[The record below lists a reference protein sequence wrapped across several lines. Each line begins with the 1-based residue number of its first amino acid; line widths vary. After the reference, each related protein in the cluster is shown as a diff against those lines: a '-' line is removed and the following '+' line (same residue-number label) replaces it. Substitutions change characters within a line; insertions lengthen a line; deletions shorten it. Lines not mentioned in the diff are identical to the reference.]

1 MRREGQYIDRP
12 CRRSIRSDLW
22 RARRALGVNEGRLC
36 DRSIFPKS
44 QGGLIRR
51 HIKAGRIISNLYCRR
66 IYIRARA
73 RVRSLAERI
82 LLTLSLSAL
91 VLLLSLPF
99 FSSLS
104 HSLSFPPT
112 RPLSL
117 SKPLCKIISYTRRT
131 TSESKERRV
140 RAIRHVC

>member
-12 CRRSIRSDLW
+12 RRRSIRSDLW

-66 IYIRARA
+66 IYIRASA

-82 LLTLSLSAL
+82 LLTLSLCA
-91 VLLLSLPF
+91 
-99 FSSLS
+99 
-104 HSLSFPPT
+104 

-117 SKPLCKIISYTRRT
+117 SSFLFLPFSFIVVPSYASTLSFEAT
-131 TSESKERRV
+131 LQNNFIHKANNV
-140 RAIRHVC
+140 